1 MINPKYK
8 DQLFCTVFGKEKYK
22 RYALSLY
29 NAVNKSHY
37 TDPSELEIIT
47 LENVVYLGMKNDAA
61 YLLAGDVALY
71 EHQSTVNPNMP
82 LRGFMYMG
90 ELYGKILGTGI
101 RNRRLYSSKLIKI
114 PTPQYYVFY
123 NGTED
128 FPEVEKYKL
137 SDAFINP
144 RDDGEFEF
152 TATVYNINL
161 GKNKDL
167 LDSCE
172 PLKGY
177 STFVYR
183 VRKNEKT
190 MPLEEAIKAAME
202 SCIDDGILKD
212 VLSDEKEAVMNSVLY
227 GFTAKEEREYQK
239 MMLREAREEGL
250 AEGRAEERRNTEAE
264 RRKAESERRKAESE
278 RRKAT
283 AAEDRADAAE
293 AELARYKEKYGEL
306 K

>member
-1 MINPKYK
+1 MKKY
-8 DQLFCTVFGKEKYK
+8 
-22 RYALSLY
+22 
-29 NAVNKSHY
+29 
-37 TDPSELEIIT
+37 
-47 LENVVYLGMKNDAA
+47 
-61 YLLAGDVALY
+61 
-71 EHQSTVNPNMP
+71 
-82 LRGFMYMG
+82 
-90 ELYGKILGTGI
+90 
-101 RNRRLYSSKLIKI
+101 
-114 PTPQYYVFY
+114 
-123 NGTED
+123 GTED

-190 MPLEEAIKAAME
+190 MPPEEAIKAAME
-202 SCIDDGILKD
+202 SCINDGILRD
-212 VLSDEKEAVMNSVLY
+212 VLSEEKEAVMNSVLY

-239 MMLREAREEGL
+239 ELLREARE
-250 AEGRAEERRNTEAE
+250 EGRAEERRNTEAE
-264 RRKAESERRKAESE
+264 RQ
-278 RRKAT
+278 
-283 AAEDRADAAE
+283 RADAAE
-293 AELARYKEKYGEL
+293 SRIKELEAQLKEL
-306 K
+306 TS

>member
-1 MINPKYK
+1 MIRNLINMIRIRINPKYK

-22 RYALSLY
+22 RYALALY

-90 ELYGKILGTGI
+90 ELYGKILGTGL

-128 FPEVEKYKL
+128 FPEVEKYRL

-144 RDDGEFEF
+144 RYDGEFEF

-172 PLKGY
+172 LLKGY

-183 VRKNEKT
+183 VRENEKT
-190 MPLEEAIKAAME
+190 MPMEEAIRAAME
-202 SCIDDGILKD
+202 SCINDGILKD
-212 VLSDEKEAVMNSVLY
+212 VLSEEKEAVMNSVLY
-227 GFTAKEEREYQK
+227 GFTAKEEKEYQK
-239 MMLREAREEGL
+239 MILREVREEGL
-250 AEGRAEERRNTEAE
+250 KQGIELGRAEER
-264 RRKAESERRKAESE
+264 
-278 RRKAT
+278 
-283 AAEDRADAAE
+283 
-293 AELARYKEKYGEL
+293 
-306 K
+306 

>member
-1 MINPKYK
+1 M
-8 DQLFCTVFGKEKYK
+8 
-22 RYALSLY
+22 
-29 NAVNKSHY
+29 NKSHY
-37 TDPSELEIIT
+37 TDPSELDIIT

-128 FPEVEKYKL
+128 LPEVEKYKL

-144 RDDGEFEF
+144 RYDGEFEF

-183 VRKNEKT
+183 VRRNEKT
-190 MPLEEAIKAAME
+190 MPLEEAIKTAME
-202 SCIDDGILKD
+202 SCINDGILKD

-250 AEGRAEERRNTEAE
+250 AEGLAEGRAEGLKQGLEQGRTEERRNT
-264 RRKAESERRKAESE
+264 ESERRKAESE
-278 RRKAT
+278 RR
-283 AAEDRADAAE
+283 RADSEKFRADTAE
-293 AELARYKEKYGEL
+293 AELAKYKDKFGEI
-306 K
+306 KE

>member
-61 YLLAGDVALY
+61 YLLAGDVSLY

-190 MPLEEAIKAAME
+190 MPPEEAIKAAME

-250 AEGRAEERRNTEAE
+250 AEGLEQGLEQGHAEERQNTEAE
-264 RRKAESERRKAESE
+264 RRKAESERR
-278 RRKAT
+278 
-283 AAEDRADAAE
+283 RADTAE
-293 AELARYKEKYGEL
+293 AELAKYKAKFGEI
-306 K
+306 KE

>member
-1 MINPKYK
+1 MINP
-8 DQLFCTVFGKEKYK
+8 
-22 RYALSLY
+22 
-29 NAVNKSHY
+29 
-37 TDPSELEIIT
+37 
-47 LENVVYLGMKNDAA
+47 
-61 YLLAGDVALY
+61 
-71 EHQSTVNPNMP
+71 
-82 LRGFMYMG
+82 
-90 ELYGKILGTGI
+90 
-101 RNRRLYSSKLIKI
+101 
-114 PTPQYYVFY
+114 
-123 NGTED
+123 
-128 FPEVEKYKL
+128 KYKL

-190 MPLEEAIKAAME
+190 MPLEEAIK
-202 SCIDDGILKD
+202 SCINDGILRD
-212 VLSDEKEAVMNSVLY
+212 VLSEEKEAVMNSVLY

-250 AEGRAEERRNTEAE
+250 EQGRTEERQNTEAE
-264 RRKAESERRKAESE
+264 RRRADIEKR
-278 RRKAT
+278 
-283 AAEDRADAAE
+283 RADAAE
-293 AELARYKEKYGEL
+293 AELAKYKDKFGEI
-306 K
+306 KE

>member
-1 MINPKYK
+1 MKKY
-8 DQLFCTVFGKEKYK
+8 
-22 RYALSLY
+22 
-29 NAVNKSHY
+29 
-37 TDPSELEIIT
+37 
-47 LENVVYLGMKNDAA
+47 
-61 YLLAGDVALY
+61 
-71 EHQSTVNPNMP
+71 
-82 LRGFMYMG
+82 
-90 ELYGKILGTGI
+90 
-101 RNRRLYSSKLIKI
+101 
-114 PTPQYYVFY
+114 
-123 NGTED
+123 GTED

-190 MPLEEAIKAAME
+190 MPLEEAVNAAME

-239 MMLREAREEGL
+239 ELLREAREEGL

-264 RRKAESERRKAESE
+264 RQ
-278 RRKAT
+278 
-283 AAEDRADAAE
+283 RADAAE
-293 AELARYKEKYGEL
+293 SRIKELEAQLKEL
-306 K
+306 TS

>member
-1 MINPKYK
+1 MKKY
-8 DQLFCTVFGKEKYK
+8 
-22 RYALSLY
+22 
-29 NAVNKSHY
+29 
-37 TDPSELEIIT
+37 
-47 LENVVYLGMKNDAA
+47 
-61 YLLAGDVALY
+61 
-71 EHQSTVNPNMP
+71 
-82 LRGFMYMG
+82 
-90 ELYGKILGTGI
+90 
-101 RNRRLYSSKLIKI
+101 
-114 PTPQYYVFY
+114 
-123 NGTED
+123 GTED

-239 MMLREAREEGL
+239 ELLREARE
-250 AEGRAEERRNTEAE
+250 EGRAEERRNTEAE
-264 RRKAESERRKAESE
+264 RR
-278 RRKAT
+278 
-283 AAEDRADAAE
+283 RADTAE
-293 AELARYKEKYGEL
+293 AELAKYKAKFGEI
-306 K
+306 KE